1 MNWRFGLPASAN
13 SPPGVLP
20 ANDAHSFQFTQS
32 NANQRATSESGIM
45 VGGIRRKPRPMP
57 PLPTSYVH
65 SLIPLQADKLRRL
78 MEERGWS
85 FAESAPPHAQWKA
98 EKEKTN
104 VVLYNS
110 GKLTVQGKGTGE
122 FVQFLLEPEILGEA
136 KFGYETEL
144 KAEAN
149 PEMFTAHAGI
159 DESGK
164 GDYFGPLVVAA
175 VFVDEATALPLV
187 KAGVTDSKLI
197 KSDKKIYALAETIRN
212 TVRGKFAVVAMGPE
226 AYNRLHTKF
235 GNVNRLLAWGHARTL
250 ENLLE
255 KAPDCPRAISD
266 QFGAKELVQ
275 RALLEKG
282 RKLKLEQMHRAEA
295 DVAVAAASILAR
307 AEFISRM
314 DKLGAMAGVTLPR
327 GASAAVV
334 AAAVQVAKKNGFEG
348 LARVAK
354 LHFKTTETVLTR
366 AGIPNPMP
374 WRGDADHGG
383 GNSF

>member
-1 MNWRFGLPASAN
+1 MSTLP
-13 SPPGVLP
+13 
-20 ANDAHSFQFTQS
+20 
-32 NANQRATSESGIM
+32 
-45 VGGIRRKPRPMP
+45 K
-57 PLPTSYVH
+57 SYVCT
-65 SLIPLQADKLRRL
+65 LIPLQADKLRRL
-78 MEERGWS
+78 MDERGWA
-85 FAESAPPHAQWKA
+85 FEPMAPPHAQWKA
-98 EKEKTN
+98 VKEKTG

-110 GKLTVQGKGTGE
+110 GKLTVQGKGTAE

-136 KFGYETEL
+136 KFGYEAEL
-144 KAEAN
+144 KVEAN
-149 PEMFTAHAGI
+149 PEMLTAHAGI

-164 GDYFGPLVVAA
+164 GDYFGPLVVAS
-175 VFVDEATALPLV
+175 VFVDGTTAPALI

-197 KSDKKIYALAETIRN
+197 KSDKKIYALAEIIRN
-212 TVRGKFAVVAMGPE
+212 TTRGNFAVVAMGPE

-255 KAPDCPRAISD
+255 KVPDCPRAISD

-307 AEFISRM
+307 AEFIFRM
-314 DKLGAMAGVTLPR
+314 DRLGEMAGVALPR

-354 LHFKTTETVLTR
+354 LHFKTTDTVLSR
-366 AGIPNPMP
+366 AGIANPMP
-374 WRGDADHGG
+374 WRGSAESDGG
-383 GNSF
+383 PNSF